1 MSSVRPSVMLMDCDD
16 IICWNSLNII
26 SWLVILLCSL
36 FAYPNIM
43 GLRQGEHP
51 QILDGIG
58 VGYEKEAFAV
68 TLAFTYLL

>member
-1 MSSVRPSVMLMDCDD
+1 LMDCDD
-16 IICWNSLNII
+16 IICWDSFENNL
-26 SWLVILLCSL
+26 LLLCSL

-51 QILDGIG
+51 QILAGIG

-68 TLAFTYLL
+68 TLTFTYLL